1 MIIFMGIAVAMLPV
15 AYATIVIEALRDYR
29 AEVITRSQMIFTCVI
44 FAIPVSL
51 IILLLIIGIINRQP
65 AY

>member
-1 MIIFMGIAVAMLPV
+1 MVIFMGIAVAMLPV
-15 AYATIVIEALRDYR
+15 AYATIVIEALRDYK
-29 AEVITRSQMIFTCVI
+29 AKVITRSQMVFTCVV

-51 IILLLIIGIINRQP
+51 IILLLIVGIINRQP

>member
-1 MIIFMGIAVAMLPV
+1 MVILMGIAVAMLPV

-29 AEVITRSQMIFTCVI
+29 AKVITKSQMAFTCVV

-51 IILLLIIGIINRQP
+51 IILLLIVGIINRQP